1 MANNNFSAFHSDK
14 NYVLTNDCID
24 IKLLNHLLK
33 ADFSL
38 ITPILSP
45 EMNKE
50 LIASIITSSDDELD
64 ILQSL
69 KINNSINKYENTAY
83 LEKIANR
90 MRLSDSLNVSI
101 LTSKYCRIL
110 PIDFQKR
117 SAYVLL
123 IEKDTEDYQYEYVE
137 YILKKL
143 VTNGF
148 SIATP
153 LGLKTSSDI
162 FSAMQM
168 NITIR
173 FAAVHTSLSQE
184 NVRKTKSIIKA
195 VFAESQA

>member
-69 KINNSINKYENTAY
+69 KIINQQIRKHSI
-83 LEKIANR
+83 
-90 MRLSDSLNVSI
+90 S
-101 LTSKYCRIL
+101 
-110 PIDFQKR
+110 
-117 SAYVLL
+117 
-123 IEKDTEDYQYEYVE
+123 
-137 YILKKL
+137 
-143 VTNGF
+143 
-148 SIATP
+148 
-153 LGLKTSSDI
+153 
-162 FSAMQM
+162 
-168 NITIR
+168 
-173 FAAVHTSLSQE
+173 
-184 NVRKTKSIIKA
+184 
-195 VFAESQA
+195 